1 VYLKNL
7 MFLMLLKHQPYPQL
21 QLNLLYLKILLFL
34 K

>member
-7 MFLMLLKHQPYPQL
+7 MFLMLLRHLQYQLL
-21 QLNLLYLKILLFL
+21 QLNLLYLKNLLFL

>member
-7 MFLMLLKHQPYPQL
+7 MFLMLLKHQLYQPL
-21 QLNLLYLKILLFL
+21 QLNLLYLKNLRFL